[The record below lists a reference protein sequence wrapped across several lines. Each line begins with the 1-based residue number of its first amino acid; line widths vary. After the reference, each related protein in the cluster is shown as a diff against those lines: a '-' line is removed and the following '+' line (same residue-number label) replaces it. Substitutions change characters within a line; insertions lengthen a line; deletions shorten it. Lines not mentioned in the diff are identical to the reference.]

1 MALATLLSA
10 RGALESVRGT
20 GLTPTRIV
28 YFEDGSHSQDVATI
42 RPSEKRASYI
52 EAFRSYPGIERDGLQ
67 FSGALTFEQ
76 AVWWA
81 NLHVKAVASGVAG
94 GADYTWTFAPTLTSD
109 DLKSATFQFGY
120 ADSIGAT
127 LPAWELNGCLG
138 DELTIDWPKDDTVK
152 FSSKLMSPKGASQVS
167 AFTGALSDVVTI
179 DALGTG
185 TAVYIDT
192 TTIGSTADPNILDAS
207 WTLTNGYTYLDTLN
221 ATNTATS
228 ILRPGP
234 RSWRLN
240 VTRYYANDTELDLYL
255 TKALRKVRIKTE
267 GPIIPTTAVKNTI
280 TLDLYGVWESYEKT
294 EVDGLGVEKMTLAPL
309 YNSTATND
317 MSLIII
323 NALAAIT

>member
-1 MALATLLSA
+1 
-10 RGALESVRGT
+10 
-20 GLTPTRIV
+20 
-28 YFEDGSHSQDVATI
+28 
-42 RPSEKRASYI
+42 
-52 EAFRSYPGIERDGLQ
+52 
-67 FSGALTFEQ
+67 
-76 AVWWA
+76 
-81 NLHVKAVASGVAG
+81 
-94 GADYTWTFAPTLTSD
+94 
-109 DLKSATFQFGY
+109 
-120 ADSIGAT
+120 
-127 LPAWELNGCLG
+127 
-138 DELTIDWPKDDTVK
+138 
-152 FSSKLMSPKGASQVS
+152 MSPKGASQIS
-167 AFTGALSDVVTI
+167 AFTGSLSDVVTI

-228 ILRPGP
+228 ILRPGA

-255 TKALRKVRIKTE
+255 TKAVRKVRIKTE
-267 GPIIPTTAVKNTI
+267 GPIIPTTAVKNSI

-317 MSLIII
+317 MGLVIV
-323 NALAAIT
+323 NALPAIT